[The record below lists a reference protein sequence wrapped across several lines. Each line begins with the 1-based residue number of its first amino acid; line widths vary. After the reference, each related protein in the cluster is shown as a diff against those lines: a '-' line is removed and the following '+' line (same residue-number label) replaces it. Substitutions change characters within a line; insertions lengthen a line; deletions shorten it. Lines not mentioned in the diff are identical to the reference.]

1 MTLEEHQESN
11 RKAWQ
16 EFAESYVEPAEI
28 GWQSNN
34 PRWGI
39 WQTPETQLN
48 LLPDNL
54 TGMKCLEIGCG
65 AGYVSSWMARRGGQV
80 TGIDPTPKQLETA
93 RRLEKEH
100 DLGVK
105 LIEAFGEELP
115 FPDSTFDFGISEYGA
130 SLWADPY
137 KWIPEAARVLKNG
150 AQLIFMTSHPL
161 AVCCEPD
168 EGDLD
173 APHAEKLIR
182 PYLGLYKLKWEHSSN
197 ETEFHLPHGEL
208 IELLRNNGFIIER
221 LLEFGAP
228 KKAES
233 RYSWANPEW
242 ASKWPSEEVWCVRLD
257 TDSNLSRS

>member
-1 MTLEEHQESN
+1 MTFKNHKPDNMTLKEHQKSN
-11 RKAWQ
+11 RNAWQ
-16 EFAESYVEPAEI
+16 TFAEDYVEPAEI

-137 KWIPEAARVLKNG
+137 KWIPEAARVLK
-150 AQLIFMTSHPL
+150 S
-161 AVCCEPD
+161 
-168 EGDLD
+168 
-173 APHAEKLIR
+173 
-182 PYLGLYKLKWEHSSN
+182 
-197 ETEFHLPHGEL
+197 
-208 IELLRNNGFIIER
+208 
-221 LLEFGAP
+221 
-228 KKAES
+228 
-233 RYSWANPEW
+233 
-242 ASKWPSEEVWCVRLD
+242 
-257 TDSNLSRS
+257 

>member
-1 MTLEEHQESN
+1 MTLKEHQKSN
-11 RKAWQ
+11 RNAWQ
-16 EFAESYVEPAEI
+16 KFAEDYVEPAEI

-100 DLGVK
+100 DLGVE

-115 FPDSTFDFGISEYGA
+115 FPDSTFDFAISKYGA

-137 KWIPEAARVLKNG
+137 RWIPEAARVLKDG
-150 AQLIFMTSHPL
+150 AQLVFMTSHPL

-168 EGDLD
+168 EEDLD
-173 APHAEKLIR
+173 ALHSEELLR
-182 PYLGLYKLKWEHSSN
+182 SYLGIHKLKWEHSSN
-197 ETEFHLPHGEL
+197 ETEFHLPHGKL
-208 IELLRNNGFIIER
+208 IELLTNNGFVIER

-228 KKAES
+228 KNAES

-257 TDSNLSRS
+257 TEGNLSRS